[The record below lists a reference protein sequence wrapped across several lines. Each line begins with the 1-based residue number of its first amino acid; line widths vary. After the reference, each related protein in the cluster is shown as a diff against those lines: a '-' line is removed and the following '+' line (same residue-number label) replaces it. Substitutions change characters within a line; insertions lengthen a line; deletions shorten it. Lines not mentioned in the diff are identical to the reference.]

1 MTTAIL
7 FKKHRAG
14 EISKEKFLYEV
25 RRDQQLPFITNMT
38 SYEDAIKILKN
49 KSIVKE
55 ATAADNIHPYLL
67 KKGIEAELLKGG
79 ELTNLA
85 YAKATAIATKKL
97 AKDPTAY
104 DDLQVSNSA
113 KIEKADARLG
123 MTPVKDGNFI
133 DKYNGMKKIKGFN
146 DAKSNTKASKKENR
160 KGNPKGVKMMKESAL
175 NEDLQTTFYDDIKD
189 GKLEIAGM
197 YVVDVQEDKVSVFF
211 RLADQPLQTG
221 QKLADIQKATAT
233 YNKES
238 GEFSISGETKTK
250 SPIVN
255 DPESKK
261 TFNYIKGKIGT
272 GLQESLNILKQLLS
286 KKKVE
291 LTEDMHPT
299 YGMGQEVPLPEED
312 VKQFKSQTGIV
323 KDIFGGTLEL
333 EIQREGDEPLIINRQ
348 VNVIDKAKELVNIK
362 SQADDKAS
370 RDKAWSD
377 WEERGEKTFGGVADF
392 PSKIDA
398 DRQKKTLGI
407 VEKLRKA
414 LGLDKKKT
422 DEAMDIVKGKN
433 AQGQD
438 ITLDVVP
445 TGKGT
450 KTAQNYKQRGIKSA
464 ISTTVA

>member
-38 SYEDAIKILKN
+38 SYDDAIKILKN

-55 ATAADNIHPYLL
+55 ATAQDNIHPYTL
-67 KKGIEAELLKGG
+67 KKGAEAELLKGG
-79 ELTNLA
+79 EITNLA
-85 YAKATAIATKKL
+85 YAKAVATATKKL

-104 DDLQVSNSA
+104 DDLHISNTA
-113 KIEKADARLG
+113 KIEKADAKLG
-123 MTPVKDGNFI
+123 MTPVKGNNFI
-133 DKYNGMKKIKGFN
+133 DKHNGMKKVKGFH
-146 DAKSNTKASKKENR
+146 DAKSNTKASKKENK
-160 KGNPKGVKMMKESAL
+160 KGNPKGVKMMKDSAQL
-175 NEDLQTTFYDDIKD
+175 D
-189 GKLEIAGM
+189 
-197 YVVDVQEDKVSVFF
+197 
-211 RLADQPLQTG
+211 
-221 QKLADIQKATAT
+221 
-233 YNKES
+233 
-238 GEFSISGETKTK
+238 
-250 SPIVN
+250 
-255 DPESKK
+255 
-261 TFNYIKGKIGT
+261 
-272 GLQESLNILKQLLS
+272 ILKDLL

-333 EIQREGDEPLIINRQ
+333 EIQREGEEPLIINRQ
-348 VNVIDKAKELVNIK
+348 VNVIDKAKELVNVK

-377 WEERGEKTFGGVADF
+377 WEERGEKTFAGIKDF

-398 DRQKKTLGI
+398 DRQKKTLGL

-414 LGLDKKKT
+414 LGLDKKKKDV
-422 DEAMDIVKGKN
+422 DEALDIVKGKN
-433 AQGQD
+433 TQGQE
-438 ITLDVVP
+438 ITLDIVP
-445 TGKGT
+445 TGKGL
-450 KTAQNYKQRGIKSA
+450 KTAQTLKQRGIKTA
-464 ISTTVA
+464 TSTTVA

>member
-38 SYEDAIKILKN
+38 SYDDAIKILKN

-55 ATAADNIHPYLL
+55 ATAADNIHPYFL
-67 KKGIEAELLKGG
+67 KKGVEAELLKGG
-79 ELTNLA
+79 EITNLA
-85 YAKATAIATKKL
+85 YAKAVATATKKL

-104 DDLQVSNSA
+104 DDLQISNSA
-113 KIEKADARLG
+113 KIEKADAKLG
-123 MTPVKDGNFI
+123 MTPVKGDNFI
-133 DKYNGMKKIKGFN
+133 DKHNGMKKVKGFH
-146 DAKSNTKASKKENR
+146 DAKSNTKASKKENK

-197 YVVDVQEDKVSVFF
+197 YVVDVQEDKVSIFF
-211 RLADQPLQTG
+211 HLADEPLQNG
-221 QKLADIQKATAT
+221 QKLADIKKATAT
-233 YNKES
+233 YNKET

-261 TFNYIKGKIGT
+261 TFNYIKGKIGS
-272 GLQESLNILKQLLS
+272 GLQESLSI
-286 KKKVE
+286 

-333 EIQREGDEPLIINRQ
+333 EIQREGEEPLIINRQ
-348 VNVIDKAKELVNIK
+348 VNVIDKAKELVNVK

-377 WEERGEKTFGGVADF
+377 WEERGEKTFAGIKDF

-398 DRQKKTLGI
+398 DRQKKTLGL

-414 LGLDKKKT
+414 LGLDKKKKDV
-422 DEAMDIVKGKN
+422 DEALTAKTGDASHDNEVKKKIKN
-433 AQGQD
+433 VKNSKSQ
-438 ITLDVVP
+438 ITLM
-445 TGKGT
+445 TAFEKGES
-450 KTAQNYKQRGIKSA
+450 ID
-464 ISTTVA
+464 I